1 MFNVVVVV
9 EWWYPG
15 VLKGFYSVVV
25 LLSVVS
31 NQTRAVSSP
40 RGSTILHVVV
50 ACVSKKET
58 DLPVEGDPDHYESV
72 EVANALAPC
81 SDPKIIA
88 SAFDLFGKQGT
99 GHTHGFFHVLMTQGF
114 LGSFG
119 NFFFDDVF
127 GFAFDASC

>member
-1 MFNVVVVV
+1 MFNVVVEWSNHVV
-9 EWWYPG
+9 
-15 VLKGFYSVVV
+15 VRGFYSVVV
-25 LLSVVS
+25 LSVVS

-40 RGSTILHVVV
+40 RDSTIRHVVV

-81 SDPKIIA
+81 SDPKNIT
-88 SAFDLFGKQGT
+88 SAFDLFGKQRT
-99 GHTHGFFHVLMTQGF
+99 GHPHGLFHVVILQRF
-114 LGSFG
+114 LGLFG

-127 GFAFDASC
+127 GFSFNASL